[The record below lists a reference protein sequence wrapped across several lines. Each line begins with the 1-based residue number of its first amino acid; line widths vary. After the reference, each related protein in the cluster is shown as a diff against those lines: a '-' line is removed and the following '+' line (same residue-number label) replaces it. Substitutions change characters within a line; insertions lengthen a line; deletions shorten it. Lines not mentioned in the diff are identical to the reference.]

1 MSGVLLISLLVALA
15 VAAWLV
21 AIQSFYSLRDDRP
34 DRLEAV
40 TEDGWS
46 LAVWHRPPAVRRFE
60 EPVILCHGLANN
72 HAFLEFRA
80 PQNLA
85 QYLSDAGFD
94 CYTVDLRG
102 AGESKPPPFGPWD
115 ATVDD
120 HVRFDVP
127 AILEVVRARSGA
139 SNVIWLGH
147 SLGGLVG
154 LAASGGALAGR
165 LRALVTIGSPV
176 FFRLP
181 KRVRWMI
188 RLAQWLSPWGQF
200 NATVVKVVAPFAGRV
215 HTELASASANLRNM
229 GAETQRFLVGNVF
242 APMWRG
248 VLQQMEDWVTNDA
261 FRSVDRTVDYRA
273 AVAALKVPALVVGG
287 TVDLLAPPDA
297 MRDYFDSLTSEDRQL
312 ALFGRSY
319 GHSAEYGHG
328 DLVVGLKA
336 HEEVY
341 PVIREFLEKR
351 ATPTRESS
359 SLSVE
364 LGTPFA
370 QG

>member
-1 MSGVLLISLLVALA
+1 MSGVLLISLIAVVVVGAWVVA
-15 VAAWLV
+15 V
-21 AIQSFYSLRDDRP
+21 QSLYSLREDRP
-34 DRLEAV
+34 TRLEA
-40 TEDGWS
+40 TTADGWS

-85 QYLSDAGFD
+85 QFLAGAGFD
-94 CYTVDLRG
+94 CYSVDLRG
-102 AGESKPPPFGPWD
+102 AGASKPPPFGPWD

-120 HVRFDVP
+120 HVRLDVP
-127 AILEVVRARSGA
+127 AILELVRRTSGA
-139 SNVIWLGH
+139 GGRIIWVGH

-154 LAASGGALAGR
+154 LASSSGPLENQ
-165 LRALVTIGSPV
+165 LRAIVTIGSPA
-176 FFRLP
+176 FFKFPRRLA
-181 KRVRWMI
+181 WLI
-188 RLAQWLSPWGQF
+188 RLARWLSPWGQF
-200 NATVVKVVAPFAGRV
+200 NATIVKAVAPFAGRV
-215 HTELASASANLRNM
+215 HTELASASANLRNI
-229 GAETQRFLVGNVF
+229 GSEAQRFLVGNVF

-248 VLQQMEDWVTNDA
+248 VLLQLEDWVTNDC
-261 FRSVDRTVDYRA
+261 FRSLDREVDYRA
-273 AVAALKVPALVVGG
+273 GLAKLAAPALVIGG

-297 MRDYFDSLTSEDRQL
+297 QRALFDSLTTPDRQL

-341 PVIREFLEKR
+341 PVIRDFLVAR
-351 ATPTRESS
+351 ATAVVPGAPR
-359 SLSVE
+359 
-364 LGTPFA
+364 P
-370 QG
+370 